1 MLEPFNEIFAKF
13 GSRKMLKI
21 SIIYKFYEGSIVNNV
36 NISQMDDFGGRSGRF
51 WAQTALFVG
60 SASPTDKVRI

>member
-1 MLEPFNEIFAKF
+1 MLRPLSEFLIKF
-13 GSRKMLKI
+13 CSREMLKV

-36 NISQMDDFGGRSGRF
+36 NISQIDDFGGRSGRF